1 MRWRQNR
8 ATVCTWIDSTI
19 VKAHRAASGAKGGRR
34 IRIGISRGGRTTKIH
49 AVVMA
54 RVDHWRLH
62 PMTKAV
68 SKQLLAI
75 YDKPMIYYPLS
86 VLMIA
91 GIREIL
97 LISSP
102 TDLPHF
108 RRLLGDGNQWG
119 ISISYA
125 EQAQPAGIA
134 QAIVIAAEF
143 LADGPS
149 CLILGDNLFY
159 GGGLTPLLKR
169 AVARPSGATI
179 FAYRGE
185 RSRALR
191 GARLRRRWS
200 RSQYRGKATTSE
212 IQLCRD
218 GALFL

>member
-1 MRWRQNR
+1 MGSTAGLGEECGSVFSMRWRQNR

-108 RRLLGDGNQWG
+108 RTLLGDGN
-119 ISISYA
+119 
-125 EQAQPAGIA
+125 
-134 QAIVIAAEF
+134 
-143 LADGPS
+143 
-149 CLILGDNLFY
+149 
-159 GGGLTPLLKR
+159 
-169 AVARPSGATI
+169 
-179 FAYRGE
+179 
-185 RSRALR
+185 
-191 GARLRRRWS
+191 
-200 RSQYRGKATTSE
+200 
-212 IQLCRD
+212 
-218 GALFL
+218 